1 VGAEREGSVTK
12 TLEAERL
19 VYRWDLDKTYLR
31 TEFDTVRDLV
41 RTAFESAAQKRTV
54 PGAAALLRE
63 LRATEPLGIF
73 IVSGSPEQLRR
84 VLEAKLR
91 LDGIR
96 WDELVLKPQLRNI
109 LRGRFRTLRDQVGY
123 KLGALL
129 DNRARLPGEIDEF
142 MFGDDAEADAFIY
155 SLYSDMCAGRV
166 GNDILMEVL
175 RRAGVYEDDIPR
187 IVRLA
192 SRLPRHDGGRRI
204 FIHLDRVS
212 SPAVFAE
219 YGHRVC
225 PFYNYFQPALV
236 LVEQGVLAPLGALR
250 VAAELV
256 ITHAFTPD
264 ALVASYRDLAERHHV
279 GRRAA
284 DALRE
289 ALGTLEESHFA
300 TTYPVLRTFGDQ
312 LTAAARDF
320 EELPPLEP
328 KPIDYVSLFSRDRDR
343 ARRARDRL
351 MGR

>member
-1 VGAEREGSVTK
+1 MTA
-12 TLEAERL
+12 TLEAKRL

-31 TEFDTVRDLV
+31 TEFDTVRDLL

-63 LRATEPLGIF
+63 LRATEPLGIY

-96 WDELVLKPQLRNI
+96 WDGLVLKPQLRNI
-109 LRGRFRTLRDQVGY
+109 LRGRFRTLWDQVGY

-129 DNRARLPGEIDEF
+129 ESRATLPSDIDEF

-166 GNDILMEVL
+166 SNGVLMEVL
-175 RRAGVYEDDIPR
+175 RRSGVYEDDVPR
-187 IVRLA
+187 IVHLA
-192 SRLPRHDGGRRI
+192 SRLPQHDSGRRI

-219 YGHRVC
+219 YGLRVC
-225 PFYNYFQPALV
+225 PFYNYFQPAIV
-236 LVEQGVLAPLGALR
+236 LVEQGALGALGALR

-256 ITHAFTPD
+256 IAHAFTPD
-264 ALVASYRDLAERHHV
+264 ALVASYRDLALRQHV
-279 GRRAA
+279 GPRAA
-284 DALRE
+284 TELLRALE
-289 ALGTLEESHFA
+289 GLSELHFA
-300 TTYPVLRTFGDQ
+300 TTYPVLRAFGDQ
-312 LTAAARDF
+312 LEPVAREF
-320 EELPPLEP
+320 SAPPP
-328 KPIDYVSLFSRDRDR
+328 VQPTTIDYVGLVSRDKDR
-343 ARRARDRL
+343 ARRARNRL